1 MTCCVGRKA
10 FGRNLWASNCRF
22 AHVGGVVARAAGF
35 WMAGFALSGVLGWA
49 PEWHGFWWA

>member
-22 AHVGGVVARAAGF
+22 AHGGGWWPGLRA
-35 WMAGFALSGVLGWA
+35 SGW
-49 PEWHGFWWA
+49 